1 VSQMEPIDQ
10 PRLSRFQPTK
20 VEPGFHLPAALREPL
35 RVVMVVASIM
45 LVAGAISAWVEIWLP
60 GRGWFEQSSFAGP
73 NDGGITLELGLA
85 IFAVAWAERLWGN
98 RLAVLVVAP
107 FVLGLVALLDLRVA
121 FAAASDYLHGDS
133 LHNAG
138 GQGYLLPG
146 FWLAVAGA
154 TGATVAGAIRIWRA
168 RHTTRWTV
176 GIARSFA
183 GAAAGGIGGA
193 LLGFFVGVTIGT
205 RVTTGQIGGVTGS
218 AMILFAIGFGFAG
231 AWLGAVAGSFIAA
244 ATKRA

>member
-1 VSQMEPIDQ
+1 
-10 PRLSRFQPTK
+10 
-20 VEPGFHLPAALREPL
+20 
-35 RVVMVVASIM
+35 MVVASIL

-98 RLAVLVVAP
+98 RLAVLVAAP

-121 FAAASDYLHGDS
+121 YAAATAYLNGES
-133 LHNAG
+133 LHNSG

-146 FWLAVAGA
+146 FWM
-154 TGATVAGAIRIWRA
+154 TVAGAAGATIAGGIRIWRA
-168 RHTTRWTV
+168 RHTTRWTI

-183 GAAAGGIGGA
+183 GAAAGGLGGA
-193 LLGFFVGVTIGT
+193 TLGFWVGITVGT
-205 RVTTGQIGGVTGS
+205 RVTSGQLGGVTGS
-218 AMILFAIGFGFAG
+218 AMILFAIGFAFAG
-231 AWLGAVAGSFIAA
+231 AWLGAVAGSFLAA
-244 ATKRA
+244 STKRT

>member
-1 VSQMEPIDQ
+1 MEPIDE
-10 PRLSRFQPTK
+10 PRLSRFQPTAK
-20 VEPGFHLPAALREPL
+20 EPGLHLPAAVREPL
-35 RVVMVVASIM
+35 RLGVLIASVMLAF
-45 LVAGAISAWVEIWLP
+45 GAISSWVEVFLP

-85 IFAVAWAERLWGN
+85 IFALAWADRLWNN
-98 RLAVLVVAP
+98 RLAVLVAAP

-121 FAAASDYLHGDS
+121 LAAATTYLNGEA
-133 LHNAG
+133 LHNSG

-146 FWLAVAGA
+146 FWLTIGGA
-154 TGATVAGAIRIWRA
+154 ALATLGGGIRIWRA

-183 GAAAGGIGGA
+183 GAAAGGIAGA
-193 LLGFFVGVTIGT
+193 GFGFFVGITIGT

-218 AMILFAIGFGFAG
+218 AMILFAIGFAFAG
-231 AWLGAVAGSFIAA
+231 AWLGAVAGSFLAA
-244 ATKRA
+244 STKRT